1 MLSIKNTV
9 VLTLAVSAGA
19 YAQDISD
26 SASSSASAS
35 LTASASTASASAVT
49 ASNISTAMIPGNI
62 STSCASYLHSLNTDA
77 KFSSCVQ
84 PLTNVTA
91 LFNPTQGNNNPTA
104 YATSDITKT
113 LANLCSSSSGCS
125 NTLVRSYLSQ
135 FYSACKPELQAN
147 DNGNA
152 AVRDMYDFLYVV
164 NPFRNAICTKNGAT
178 SRYCVL
184 EIGSS
189 GVASEAGS
197 TNATTSASGNGASI
211 ADQVA
216 SANASA
222 NANVTNSTTAGL
234 FKSLAT
240 TYGTTAQEMFAPVA
254 AAAANLVIYTP
265 LNAVNAMAKRMVAPR
280 AEGDDSTTTSS
291 ESTIM
296 TPNTTTFRT
305 TSLSYLFLQPNM
317 SASILCTTCTK
328 NVMAS
333 YVAWEAQTPYA
344 LGLGASP
351 ILGAQQALWESLG
364 ETCGAN
370 FTQQITAAAGVLTT
384 NSTNA
389 VTTSGAATD
398 RTVAMGGLS
407 VVVGAVVAALS
418 LF

>member
-1 MLSIKNTV
+1 ML
-9 VLTLAVSAGA
+9 
-19 YAQDISD
+19 
-26 SASSSASAS
+26 SSASAS
-35 LTASASTASASAVT
+35 LTASSATASASA
-49 ASNISTAMIPGNI
+49 AGNISTAMIPGNI
-62 STSCASYLHSLNTDA
+62 STSCASYLHSLNTDS

-164 NPFRNAICTKNGAT
+164 NPFRNAICTKNGAS

-189 GVASEAGS
+189 GVATEAGS
-197 TNATTSASGNGASI
+197 TNATTSASGNGDSI

-216 SANASA
+216 KANATAAAAAS
-222 NANVTNSTTAGL
+222 NSTSAGL
-234 FKSLAT
+234 FKSLAAQFPT
-240 TYGTTAQEMFAPVA
+240 TGSEMFKDVA
-254 AAAANLVIYTP
+254 FAAANLVVLTP
-265 LNAVNAMAKRMVAPR
+265 INAVNAMAKRMVAPR
-280 AEGDDSTTTSS
+280 GDDDSTS
-291 ESTIM
+291 ETTIM

-364 ETCGAN
+364 ATCGAN

-407 VVVGAVVAALS
+407 VVVGAVVAAMS